1 MSAPLGQSLDEL
13 ALALAKIKGVSVDD
27 ALRFLG
33 GKAFANSAQW
43 KMRGAMGGAQGVL
56 KPGMA
61 GRVARMAGSGP
72 VYQALRVVPGLG
84 VGMAALDAAD
94 IVTNNTSLGNKAMD
108 AAAMGIGGAIG
119 SIGGPLGVAT
129 GASLGKMTSDGIQYL
144 FGDRKTPEQRKME
157 EALMMLQRGAY

>member
-1 MSAPLGQSLDEL
+1 MSAPLGQSVDEL
-13 ALALAKIKGVSVDD
+13 ALALARIKGVSVDD

-33 GKAFANSAQW
+33 GKGFSSGVQANLMA
-43 KMRGAMGGAQGVL
+43 RGAEASRLGRFATGRL
-56 KPGMA
+56 A
-61 GRVARMAGSGP
+61 GT
-72 VYQALRVVPGLG
+72 ALRAVPLIGTA
-84 VGMAALDAAD
+84 VTALDAAD

-108 AAAMGIGGAIG
+108 AAGMAIGGTIG
-119 SIGGPLGVAT
+119 AIGGPLGAAT

>member
-1 MSAPLGQSLDEL
+1 MSAPLGQSVDEL
-13 ALALAKIKGVSVDD
+13 ALALARIKGVTVDD

-33 GKAFANSAQW
+33 GKGFSSGVQANLMA
-43 KMRGAMGGAQGVL
+43 RGAEASRLGRFATGRL
-56 KPGMA
+56 A
-61 GRVARMAGSGP
+61 GT
-72 VYQALRVVPGLG
+72 ALRAVPL
-84 VGMAALDAAD
+84 VGTAMTALDAAD

-119 SIGGPLGVAT
+119 AIGGPLGAAT

-144 FGDRKTPEQRKME
+144 FGDKKTPEQRKME

>member
-1 MSAPLGQSLDEL
+1 MSAPLGQSVDEL
-13 ALALAKIKGVSVDD
+13 ALALARIKGVTVDD

-33 GKAFANSAQW
+33 GKGFSSGVQANLMA
-43 KMRGAMGGAQGVL
+43 RGAEASRLGRFATGRL
-56 KPGMA
+56 A
-61 GRVARMAGSGP
+61 GT
-72 VYQALRVVPGLG
+72 ALRAVPLIGTA
-84 VGMAALDAAD
+84 VTALDAAD

-108 AAAMGIGGAIG
+108 AAGMAIGGTIG
-119 SIGGPLGVAT
+119 AIGGPLGAAT

>member
-1 MSAPLGQSLDEL
+1 MSAPLRQSVDEL
-13 ALALAKIKGVSVDD
+13 ALALAQIKGVSVDD

-33 GKAFANSAQW
+33 GKGFSSGVQANLMA
-43 KMRGAMGGAQGVL
+43 RGAEASRLGRFATGRL
-56 KPGMA
+56 A
-61 GRVARMAGSGP
+61 GT
-72 VYQALRVVPGLG
+72 ALRAVPL
-84 VGMAALDAAD
+84 VGTAMTALDAAD

-119 SIGGPLGVAT
+119 AIGGPLGAAT

-144 FGDRKTPEQRKME
+144 FGDKKTPEQRKME